1 MFQISVLI
9 SKPFEKVQIRDKK
22 VYGNYE
28 VSLLT
33 FMFPKLNNFFAT
45 FGRFSNKHRILLFR
59 SSIYPRFF
67 KVGILQTLKVQKW
80 TSLFSECVLYLSLAS
95 ISIGPLPF
103 LKKVKITELYTLY
116 VVFTRGQIAVALWN
130 RNMYVWFYGFPCIA
144 CPVQSRLSVS
154 TEPSGIVLHL
164 RIFAFWTLVKI
175 TVECGCQSP

>member
-1 MFQISVLI
+1 VGVFDYWNYWASKFEKSTKKQKNFLAKYLGTSRKMFQISVLI

-67 KVGILQTLKVQKW
+67 KVGILQTLKVQK
-80 TSLFSECVLYLSLAS
+80 
-95 ISIGPLPF
+95 
-103 LKKVKITELYTLY
+103 
-116 VVFTRGQIAVALWN
+116 
-130 RNMYVWFYGFPCIA
+130 
-144 CPVQSRLSVS
+144 
-154 TEPSGIVLHL
+154 
-164 RIFAFWTLVKI
+164 
-175 TVECGCQSP
+175 